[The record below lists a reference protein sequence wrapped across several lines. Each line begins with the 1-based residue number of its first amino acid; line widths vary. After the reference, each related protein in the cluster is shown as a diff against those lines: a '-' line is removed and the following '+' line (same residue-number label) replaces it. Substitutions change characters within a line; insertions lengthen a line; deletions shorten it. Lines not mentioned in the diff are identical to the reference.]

1 MWLVHKQLCFSL
13 INLYSCTWTV
23 KLDTCNRIVKATN
36 HSQSFQPN
44 PLIIEL
50 LPIAIA
56 TTTYSEKKLWN
67 FQNWG
72 IFYSDNVSTGYI
84 ILIVFVVFRK
94 LYRLWLIG
102 NKTSCRPFL
111 SVIILVID
119 KSNFSL
125 AIVRFCQSLVWLQTT
140 LGPITI
146 TNKVNYPIS
155 AKKKIT
161 IVNSVTL
168 SSNDI
173 K

>member
-1 MWLVHKQLCFSL
+1 MSL
-13 INLYSCTWTV
+13 PDIL
-23 KLDTCNRIVKATN
+23 
-36 HSQSFQPN
+36 
-44 PLIIEL
+44 
-50 LPIAIA
+50 
-56 TTTYSEKKLWN
+56 
-67 FQNWG
+67 
-72 IFYSDNVSTGYI
+72 

-102 NKTSCRPFL
+102 NKTLCRPFL

-119 KSNFSL
+119 KSNFSF

-146 TNKVNYPIS
+146 TNKVNYSIS

>member
-56 TTTYSEKKLWN
+56 TTTYSEKN
-67 FQNWG
+67 CG
-72 IFYSDNVSTGYI
+72 ISRIEEFFTQTMSLPDI
-84 ILIVFVVFRK
+84 LILIVFVVFRK

-111 SVIILVID
+111 SVITLVID

>member
-1 MWLVHKQLCFSL
+1 MSL
-13 INLYSCTWTV
+13 PDIL
-23 KLDTCNRIVKATN
+23 
-36 HSQSFQPN
+36 
-44 PLIIEL
+44 
-50 LPIAIA
+50 
-56 TTTYSEKKLWN
+56 
-67 FQNWG
+67 
-72 IFYSDNVSTGYI
+72 
-84 ILIVFVVFRK
+84 ILIVFVVFQK

-102 NKTSCRPFL
+102 NKTLCRPFL

-119 KSNFSL
+119 KSNFSF

-146 TNKVNYPIS
+146 TNIVNYPIS

-168 SSNDI
+168 SFNDI

>member
-1 MWLVHKQLCFSL
+1 MSL
-13 INLYSCTWTV
+13 PDIL
-23 KLDTCNRIVKATN
+23 
-36 HSQSFQPN
+36 
-44 PLIIEL
+44 
-50 LPIAIA
+50 
-56 TTTYSEKKLWN
+56 
-67 FQNWG
+67 
-72 IFYSDNVSTGYI
+72 
-84 ILIVFVVFRK
+84 ILIVLVVFRK

-102 NKTSCRPFL
+102 NKTLCRPFL

-119 KSNFSL
+119 KSKFSF
-125 AIVRFCQSLVWLQTT
+125 AIVRFYVWLQTT

-168 SSNDI
+168 SSNNI